1 MLHPW
6 VLSDTAQAGRLSKE
20 AERKKH
26 AKKGKEKGKKERK
39 KRRETSLPLEEYRVN
54 IQPSLSINIV

>member
-39 KRRETSLPLEEYRVN
+39 KKKGNE
-54 IQPSLSINIV
+54 PSTGGISS